1 MNNQTLI
8 ENYLNDNGFEN
19 LKDYEGKYM
28 INREGKIWSVKSKK
42 EISSRI
48 DKGHLRIG
56 LMTNGKQKQYRV
68 NELLEIQ
75 FGNKINEYIH
85 HTDLTDFE
93 DLKEFEGLYKIN
105 RNGDIW
111 SCVYNKMMKPFVCE
125 DGYLKIG
132 LKNDNSRF
140 KRSIHR
146 LLAIQ
151 YIPNPDNLPEIDHI
165 DRNKSNNNLENL
177 RWATHHTNVRNRDFC
192 INRKGCIYQ
201 DVRKDG
207 KVYWKASISVEGK
220 VKQKSSVDREVVEE
234 WLNDLRNEYTLN
246 EVII

>member
-8 ENYLNDNGFEN
+8 ETYLTENGFEN

-28 INREGKIWSVKSKK
+28 INREGKIWSVKMKK
-42 EISSRI
+42 ELNSQLS
-48 DKGHLRIG
+48 KGHFRIG

-85 HTDLTDFE
+85 HTDLIDFE
-93 DLKEFEGLYKIN
+93 DLKDFEGLYKIN

-111 SCVYNKMMKPFVCE
+111 SCSYNKILTPILSK
-125 DGYLKIG
+125 DGYLKIDLTMNG
-132 LKNDNSRF
+132 GRL

-165 DRNKSNNNLENL
+165 DRNKLNNNLENL
-177 RWATHHTNVRNRDFC
+177 RWATHHTNSRNRDFC